1 MKEKILEGIQG
12 KEVMSLEEYS
22 EYVMRFNSLE
32 EVTIRITDVSN
43 SILELI
49 KNKSLEDPSSREIVI
64 TNAIHIM
71 NVGND
76 NDDLIAE
83 VLGETLLENGIEAKK
98 ISLKRLNVEGKRDE
112 VEVRWDY
119 SKKK

>member
-49 KNKSLEDPSSREIVI
+49 KTKSLEDPSSREIVI